1 MRKLQN
7 PFGNKVLYLTQTL
20 HSGSNN
26 MAIDLVVEGMSS
38 STPFNSMSSGKTIA
52 KSNSAGSYICKS
64 VDGAPFNEFYVHTA
78 RWNCNI
84 GDAVS
89 TGQQLGYI
97 ATKAENGGY
106 PMHIH
111 LGLSA
116 GYNIFEYL
124 DRNIVFKTKYQDI
137 ANECFKGNINN
148 PFDWSKYRDLS
159 LDSDNMDFKI
169 GDKIIF
175 TGEENIRKG
184 SGLKYDILSSSFVGL
199 VGIIKDGPRIVDGYT
214 WYDIQFEN
222 GSTGWVADVGKFE
235 KYTIPPSTPP
245 NATELEE
252 CQKEVTRLEQENKA
266 LGDDLVASNKKA
278 EDLKTE
284 NEQLKNDLKI
294 KESELALAQEAMK
307 EKDEQIKSFENIKAT
322 LERTEKEKLAL
333 EQKLSEIENEKSLTI
348 GGKIISWIYKMI
360 HKGND

>member
-26 MAIDLVVEGMSS
+26 MAIDLVVEGMNSN
-38 STPFNSMSSGKTIA
+38 TPFSSMSSGKIIA
-52 KSNSAGSYICKS
+52 KSNSAGSYTCKS

-111 LGLSA
+111 LGLSV

-124 DRNIVFKTKYQDI
+124 DRKIVFKTKYQDI
-137 ANECFKGNINN
+137 ANECFNGNINN
-148 PFDWSKYRDLS
+148 PFDWSRYRDLS
-159 LDSDNMDFKI
+159 LDDNNMDFKI

-184 SGLKYDILSSSFVGL
+184 SGLKYDILSSSYSGMT
-199 VGIIKDGPRIVDGYT
+199 GMIKDGPRIVDGYT
-214 WYDIQFEN
+214 WYDVIFEN

-235 KYTIPPSTPP
+235 KYTTPPSTPP
-245 NATELEE
+245 NATDCSEYIKHIETLQAENTQLKEELGT
-252 CQKEVTRLEQENKA
+252 CK
-266 LGDDLVASNKKA
+266 
-278 EDLKTE
+278 
-284 NEQLKNDLKI
+284 EQL
-294 KESELALAQEAMK
+294 EAK
-307 EKDEQIKSFENIKAT
+307 VEEISNLEEQIKAFDSLIEEINKNVDDLQKKYDT
-322 LERTEKEKLAL
+322 LYIEKNR
-333 EQKLSEIENEKSLTI
+333 IENEKNKAIEGYNSLKN
-348 GGKIISWIYKMI
+348 GRFMWIVEFLEKLFP
-360 HKGND
+360 KRE

>member
-1 MRKLQN
+1 
-7 PFGNKVLYLTQTL
+7 
-20 HSGSNN
+20 
-26 MAIDLVVEGMSS
+26 MAIDLVVEGMNSN
-38 STPFNSMSSGKTIA
+38 TPFSSMSSGKIIA

-89 TGQQLGYI
+89 TGQQPGYI

-184 SGLKYDILSSSFVGL
+184 SGLKYDILSSSYAGL
-199 VGIIKDGPRIVDGYT
+199 VGTIKDAPRIADGYT
-214 WYDIQFEN
+214 WYDVQFEN

-235 KYTIPPSTPP
+235 LYEEPATPPVTPPSTPDCSEYVKHIETLQAE
-245 NATELEE
+245 NTKLKKELGT
-252 CQKEVTRLEQENKA
+252 CK
-266 LGDDLVASNKKA
+266 
-278 EDLKTE
+278 
-284 NEQLKNDLKI
+284 EQL
-294 KESELALAQEAMK
+294 EAK
-307 EKDEQIKSFENIKAT
+307 VEEISNLEEQIKAFDSLIEEINKNVDDLQKKYDT
-322 LERTEKEKLAL
+322 LYIEKNR
-333 EQKLSEIENEKSLTI
+333 IENEKNKAIEGYNALKN
-348 GGKIISWIYKMI
+348 GRFMWIVEFLEKLFP
-360 HKGND
+360 KK